1 MIKPIQIFS
10 YSNFKEG
17 LKSIDQTANLNL
29 KNKYLLFSFLLSIFF
44 ILTYELHKNKNIQ
57 TLKQ

>member
-17 LKSIDQTANLNL
+17 LKSIDQTANLNS